1 MATGY
6 FSEIAGVLREFDDLF
21 DLYVTGTPPP
31 PTGYDVLGVDLAGRY
46 APLIYGT
53 QGPDVGY
60 TIEVSPGVFVDLAT
74 LWAAKGTASYVSP
87 TAGLP
92 DEVSVYVGSSNAP
105 VAASASFSLARN
117 GTTSWSGGGSGAW
130 YPGAPAGIGDG
141 YDVEFTLS
149 GGFGGT
155 LSGSALNTRLPLSSE
170 RGLTLTVSTNSSATA
185 TRNVTASIRRIGES
199 AILGTR
205 TFPLTAEANRV

>member
-6 FSEIAGVLREFDDLF
+6 SSEIAGVLRDFDDLF
-21 DLYVTGTPPP
+21 DPYVTGTPPAA
-31 PTGYDVLGVDLAGRY
+31 TGYDVLGVDLAGRY
-46 APLIYGT
+46 APLIFGT

-60 TIEVSPGVFVDLAT
+60 TIAGGADLAT

-92 DEVSVYVGSSNAP
+92 DEVYVFVGSSSAP
-105 VAASASFSLARN
+105 VIAVSSFSLARN
-117 GTTSWSGGGSGAW
+117 GTTSWTPSGSGAW
-130 YPGAPAGIGDG
+130 YPSAPAGIGDG
-141 YDVEFTLS
+141 YDVEFIIS
-149 GGFGGT
+149 GGAGGT
-155 LSGSALNTRLPLSSE
+155 LSGSALGTRLPLSSA

-185 TRNVTASIRRIGES
+185 TRNVTANIRRIGES

-205 TFPLTAEANRV
+205 TFPLIAEANRV